1 MYVLYFL
8 LGGIIATLIYHCS
21 KEKNTVMCSI
31 LPAFLTFFAVGYFML
46 LFFGGDIKQY
56 VKNSVKTFGV
66 DVICLILLSSLLLYV
81 DSYIYIYIMIYGIHV
96 GFIIYYFSGVY
107 FGDILFGSL

>member
-1 MYVLYFL
+1 MSVYVMYVLYFL

-31 LPAFLTFFAVGYFML
+31 LPAFPTFFAVGYFML

-56 VKNSVKTFGV
+56 VKNSVLTLTFA
-66 DVICLILLSSLLLYV
+66 VIEIYDHNFLLFLILV
-81 DSYIYIYIMIYGIHV
+81 RNI
-96 GFIIYYFSGVY
+96 FS
-107 FGDILFGSL
+107 

>member
-8 LGGIIATLIYHCS
+8 LGGIIATLIYHFS

-31 LPAFLTFFAVGYFML
+31 LPAFPTFFAVGYFML

-56 VKNSVKTFGV
+56 VKNSVKTFGI
-66 DVICLILLSSLLLYV
+66 DVICLLLLSLLLLYV
-81 DSYIYIYIMIYGIHV
+81 DSYV
-96 GFIIYYFSGVY
+96 GFIIFLVVYILVIYYSVRY
-107 FGDILFGSL
+107 KLLL